1 MLAVFRLHWPGKI
14 KITQK
19 QRTLMKKWVTHR
31 RKEIRGQLLGQVRS
45 QVGPSTP
52 RYSPKRLSF
61 LDGGS
66 NLHCKRGKMNRLL
79 LINII
84 LSQVAMLCTE
94 FSHAPDQCGTRWSF
108 YSPYNLRLRPD
119 FYARPTQK

>member
-1 MLAVFRLHWPGKI
+1 MLAIFRLHWPGKI

-31 RKEIRGQLLGQVRS
+31 RKQIQGQLLGQVRG

-66 NLHCKRGKMNRLL
+66 
-79 LINII
+79 
-84 LSQVAMLCTE
+84 T
-94 FSHAPDQCGTRWSF
+94 
-108 YSPYNLRLRPD
+108 
-119 FYARPTQK
+119 